1 MKSRVFVQINL
12 RPLVAGLIAAGL
24 VAGCTSGAGGG
35 TSVPSGSGMPA
46 ASASADNSELAQ
58 PSGFYLRAWQSQA
71 LAPQYTF
78 GTLPQATI
86 ANGVFIN
93 GLVAIPMSYPGPIYV
108 ALQSRPISV
117 AGINAIA
124 AEARA
129 DGLLAGSPEFGAALP
144 GGVVAHIEIVVD
156 GVTHELSGSL
166 PGGPAPASATPGTDE
181 AFAAFWDKITGLEAW
196 LPAAFGQSSPYVPSS
211 VAVMLTAPTEE
222 PTGMTA
228 KVTPWPLK
236 GTFATF
242 GSPLGG
248 ASLRCGTVSGSD
260 LTELLPVL
268 QSANALTRFTDTTG
282 ATMSASARVL
292 VPGEAGP
299 CAS

>member
-1 MKSRVFVQINL
+1 MKSRIPVKLNL
-12 RPLVAGLIAAGL
+12 RPLVAGLLAATL
-24 VAGCTSGAGGG
+24 VAGCTSAGGG
-35 TSVPSGSGMPA
+35 GASVPDGSGAPA
-46 ASASADNSELAQ
+46 ASASAEGSGVAQ

-86 ANGVFIN
+86 ANGIFIN
-93 GLVAIPMSYPGPIYV
+93 GLVAIPMIYPGPIYV

-117 AGINAIA
+117 AGINAIV

-166 PGGPAPASATPGTDE
+166 PGGPAPASATSGTAE
-181 AFAAFWDKITGLEAW
+181 AFAAFWDKITALEAW
-196 LPAAFGQSSPYVPSS
+196 LPAAFGPSSPYVPSS
-211 VAVMLTAPTEE
+211 VAVMLTTPTAE
-222 PTGMTA
+222 PTGINA
-228 KVTPWPLK
+228 QVVTWPLK

-242 GSPLGG
+242 GSPMGG
-248 ASLRCGTVSGSD
+248 AAMRCGTVSGSE
-260 LTELLPVL
+260 LTELLPAL

>member
-1 MKSRVFVQINL
+1 MKSRISVQINL
-12 RPLVAGLIAAGL
+12 RPLVAGLVAAAL
-24 VAGCTSGAGGG
+24 AAGCTSAGGAA
-35 TSVPSGSGMPA
+35 SVPSDSGKPA
-46 ASASADNSELAQ
+46 ASSSAEDSGVAQ
-58 PSGFYLRAWQSQA
+58 PAGFYLRAWQTQA

-78 GTLPQATI
+78 GMLPQATI

-93 GLVAIPMSYPGPIYV
+93 GMVAIPMIYPGPIYV
-108 ALQSRPISV
+108 ALQSRAISV
-117 AGINAIA
+117 AGINAIV

-156 GVTHELSGSL
+156 GVTHELSGAL
-166 PGGPAPASATPGTDE
+166 PGGPAPAAATPGTAE

-211 VAVMLTAPTEE
+211 LAVMLTTPTEAPT
-222 PTGMTA
+222 GITA
-228 KVTPWPLK
+228 KVTPWPLN

-248 ASLRCGTVSGSD
+248 AAMRCGTVSGSD
-260 LTELLPVL
+260 LAVLLPAL

-282 ATMSASARVL
+282 ATMSAGARAL
-292 VPGEAGP
+292 VPGETGP
-299 CAS
+299 CPS

>member
-1 MKSRVFVQINL
+1 MNSRVFVQINL

-93 GLVAIPMSYPGPIYV
+93 GMVATPMIYPGPIYT

-117 AGINAIA
+117 AGINAIV

-166 PGGPAPASATPGTDE
+166 SGDPAPASATPGTAE
-181 AFAAFWDKITGLEAW
+181 AFAAFWDKVTSLETW
-196 LPAAFGQSSPYVPSS
+196 LPDVFGQSSPYVPSS
-211 VAVMLTAPTEE
+211 VAVMLTTPTEAPT
-222 PTGMTA
+222 GITA
-228 KVTPWPLK
+228 KVVSWPLK

-242 GSPLGG
+242 GSPMGG
-248 ASLRCGTVSGSD
+248 DAMRCGTVSGSE
-260 LTELLPVL
+260 LAELLPAL

-282 ATMSASARVL
+282 ATMSASARVI